1 MKTDIIQPN
10 QITIARYDYNIWE
23 KRMMYKLIELLQKEM
38 RKEVELEKSLYDVY
52 FEFSHQDI
60 DAGYDAQ
67 KEIKKALKSL
77 RDKIIEIYKSKDHYW
92 VGGLINWGEDKKG
105 KIRISVNN
113 HIIPFLTDIA
123 KGFTAYSAVVAMALK
138 SSYSQRLYEMC
149 SRFKDTKKWFVA
161 PETLRDML
169 NLPKSYQDYKNIRIR
184 VLDVAQKELKD
195 LFDAGQCDLY
205 FTYEEIRS
213 GRGRG
218 GSVKE
223 LIFTIYTV
231 DKKGIKTG
239 MNELTAST
247 FQTIANF
254 MREHFD
260 TSIEANV
267 RYINNVLVLLSDSS
281 AKVNFDALI
290 EKIDIAKKKENPAG
304 YFRAILKKDLRIE

>member
-1 MKTDIIQPN
+1 MKVDIIQPN
-10 QITIARYDYNIWE
+10 QVTIARYDYNIWE
-23 KRMMYKLIELLQKEM
+23 KRIMYKLIEFLQKEM
-38 RKEVELEKSLYDVY
+38 RKEVTLEKSLYDVY

-60 DAGYDAQ
+60 DANYDAQ
-67 KEIKKALKSL
+67 KYIKRALDTLSSK
-77 RDKIIEIYKSKDHYW
+77 KIIIEKKNDYW
-92 VGGLINWGEDKKG
+92 TGNLINWGRDRNG
-105 KIRISVNN
+105 KIRISVSNL
-113 HIIPFLTDIA
+113 IIPFLTDIA

-149 SRFKDTKKWFVA
+149 SRFRDTKKWFVA

-223 LIFTIYTV
+223 LIFTIHTV

-239 MNELTAST
+239 INELTASK

-267 RYINNVLVLLSDSS
+267 RYINNVLVLLSDTS

-304 YFRAILKKDLRIE
+304 YFRAILKKDLKIE